1 MTVQTHIRD
10 VPEGKRH
17 FRRGSLTIA
26 APAGAKPARRVEDGA
41 EREPDDVMIAADA
54 GTAGYVVESWNEQ
67 ERTVEA
73 VLSAGADVE
82 RYEYDERW
90 NVVRYVERLRMDAA
104 SIRMVRLSSG
114 AMPWLVM
121 HRTGDVDSLVGVVL
135 RGWLDENNRLR
146 VLIRLS
152 DDEESAPTVRKII
165 NGTLR
170 GVSVGYWIYR
180 EEITTEPGQ
189 LEIREAI
196 DWEPFEG
203 SSVIV
208 PADPA
213 GAIRSHQPPAPKPIQ
228 EPTMSAPA
236 TSTAPDQA
244 AIRAAVEAENKRVT
258 TIQSRA
264 AALGLGDDVIKP
276 LVDDTTI
283 TVEAAAVRML
293 DAVASQ
299 QEKQRLTPTPG
310 LQFVSDAGDAR
321 RLALED
327 VIELKLGMRHDLSD
341 RARSLGLLNLRMD
354 TIAHEV
360 LRGSG
365 MEPKGFT
372 VPAEVFKRSVKHHM
386 ARSMGGIQTSATLPS
401 LLENVANKALLKPFV
416 GEAAIYEQISFREDL
431 PDFRNQSVVTMNAY
445 PDLVEIPEGD
455 DITYGVL
462 GDGADT
468 WRLYTYGK
476 GVQLTFQAMINDDLR
491 GIARVLQTAPNA
503 VYARRAALFWAMLT
517 ANSGAGQSI
526 KGANLIS
533 SGHLNV
539 GTPGALA
546 AGTVNELVLLLMKQL
561 MPGSSEQFM
570 QQTPT
575 HILLPIHYR
584 EIWKQISQQYY
595 MPTSAATA
603 KTDLLMGLEVIA
615 VPQLG
620 TSGNKPFY
628 VLAKEN
634 TPFVHGTLQGQPG
647 PMMEQETD
655 FDSGGIKMKV
665 VDHFGCKAVDYHGI
679 AGNLYS

>member
-67 ERTVEA
+67 DRTVEA

-90 NVVRYVERLRMDAA
+90 NLVRYVERLRMDAA
-104 SIRMVRLSSG
+104 SIRMARLSSG
-114 AMPWLVM
+114 NMPWVVM

-135 RGWLDENNRLR
+135 RGWLDENNQLR
-146 VLIRLS
+146 VLVRLS

-189 LEIREAI
+189 LEVREAI

-213 GAIRSHQPPAPKPIQ
+213 GAIRSHQPPAPKPLQ

-236 TSTAPDQA
+236 TPDAA

-310 LQFVSDAGDAR
+310 LQFVGDAGDKR
-321 RLALED
+321 REALED
-327 VIELKLGMRHDLSD
+327 VIELKLGLRHDLSD

-372 VPAEVFKRSVKHHM
+372 VPAEVFKRSVMHHM
-386 ARSMGGIQTSATLPS
+386 RSMGGIQTSATLPS
-401 LLENVANKALLKPFV
+401 LLENVANKALIKPFT
-416 GEAAIYEQISFREDL
+416 GQAASYERVSRRQDL
-431 PDFRNQSVVTMNAY
+431 PDFKAQSVVLMNTF
-445 PDLVEIPEGD
+445 PDLEEIPEGD
-455 DITYGVL
+455 DVKYGVL
-462 GDGADT
+462 TDGADT
-468 WRLYTYGK
+468 WRLASYGK
-476 GVQLTFQAMINDDLR
+476 GVKLSFQAMINDDLS
-491 GIARVLQTAPNA
+491 GIQQVIQTAPTA
-503 VYARRAALFWAMLT
+503 VYAKRAALFWAMLT
-517 ANSGAGQSI
+517 ANSGAGQNVR
-526 KGANLIS
+526 GAVMIS
-533 SGHLNV
+533 TGRKNA
-539 GTPGALA
+539 GTAGALA
-546 AGTVNELVLLLMKQL
+546 VGTVNELIQLLMQQNL
-561 MPGSSEQFM
+561 PGSTTQFL
-570 QQTPT
+570 QQVAT
-575 HILLPIHYR
+575 HIILPAHYAQ
-584 EIWKQISQQYY
+584 IWQQISQPYY
-595 MPTSAATA
+595 VPTSAANA
-603 KTDLLMGLEVIA
+603 KTQLLMSLEVLA
-615 VPQLG
+615 LPQLG
-620 TSGNKPFY
+620 ISGNKPFY
-628 VLAKEN
+628 VLAAEN

-679 AGNLYS
+679 AGNLYGS